1 MPGRKVNRAAN
12 RAAAEERR
20 AAEAKANA
28 ARPVGEVRTFS
39 TKRNNRGGNPPTIT
53 NKYQKW
59 DGKKWVNI
67 NKTEYDKVKKTKTA
81 QTKPPVKDK
90 PPETPP
96 PPATPVPVPAKN
108 PPKSEKFQQLRY
120 PRESIENGQDYIKF
134 DILNY
139 KRLGLVSGA
148 EGVRSDKSNVLG
160 TIILPIPAQI
170 SDSNTANYGASSM
183 NNLQAQGIGAAAGF
197 MQSGN
202 FTQAGANLQG
212 IVETLNANKDVI
224 TQGLAAAAI
233 NSFGGNI
240 TLEQVM
246 ARSSGAIINPNQ
258 ELLFSGPG
266 LRQFKFSFKFTPRF
280 EKESLEV
287 KKIIKAFK
295 RNMAPK
301 GGGQDLL
308 GTPNIFQINY
318 MQGSGEHRFLH
329 KFKLCALTNMSVNY
343 TGDGVHATYH
353 DGTPISMQMD
363 LSFNELSPIYS
374 EDYNEIET
382 FEKGHLGVGY

>member
-139 KRLGLVSGA
+139 KRLGLTAGA
-148 EGVRSDKSNVLG
+148 EGVRSDKSNILG

-170 SDSNTANYGASSM
+170 SDSNTANYGPSSM
-183 NNLQAQGIGAAAGF
+183 NFLQQ
-197 MQSGN
+197 
-202 FTQAGANLQG
+202 
-212 IVETLNANKDVI
+212 
-224 TQGLAAAAI
+224 QGLAAASNLIGGDPAGAASAVQGMVGNLAGNPELVKNFFAI
-233 NSFGGNI
+233 QAVNTFGGSLS
-240 TLEQVM
+240 LEQVM
-246 ARSSGAIINPNQ
+246 ARSSGTIINPNQ

-301 GGGQDLL
+301 GGGQNTL

-318 MQGSGEHRFLH
+318 MQGSGEHQFLH